1 MAQTGSGTNNPIED
15 FPRDHAQ
22 IPTYDSRADWLKL
35 GVRAP
40 ILMPSNRSLPPHSS
54 KLSVLLVLAAAFLIA
69 GCAAGARA
77 PLPTALLFS
86 STRQP
91 TIAPTGIRSAAQT
104 LTPSPTPDPYVGLTI
119 DELQVRSYGE
129 GTLEIESR
137 MGTSSRFTRLLF
149 SYPSDGLQVYGF
161 MNVPNTSGPRPVVLV
176 LHGFV
181 TPATYRTIAYTRV
194 YADALANAGY
204 FVLHPNYRNHP
215 PSEDGPN
222 PYRIGYAIDVLN
234 LIALVRQ
241 QAGEGALEKA
251 DGENIGLLGH
261 SMGGGITLRVLTVDP
276 EIGAAVLYGSMS
288 ADERRNF
295 EQILIWT
302 DGDVG
307 DFELNPAEDELR
319 GISPL
324 FYLEQI
330 QAAASIHH
338 GAEDNTVPPEWSEE
352 LCALLDA
359 MGKSVECFSYPDQP
373 HTFYGEGY
381 SLFMQRVLR
390 FFNLQ
395 LGAP

>member
-1 MAQTGSGTNNPIED
+1 MP
-15 FPRDHAQ
+15 
-22 IPTYDSRADWLKL
+22 YDRNLPSRA
-35 GVRAP
+35 
-40 ILMPSNRSLPPHSS
+40 S
-54 KLSVLLVLAAAFLIA
+54 KLSAMLVLAAAFLIA
-69 GCAAGARA
+69 GCAAGGRE
-77 PLPTALLFS
+77 PLPTAFIFS
-86 STRQP
+86 STRLP
-91 TIAPTGIRSAAQT
+91 TIDPSVIPSAAPT

-119 DELQVRSYGE
+119 DELQIRRYGE
-129 GTLEIESR
+129 GTLEIESNL
-137 MGTSSRFTRLLF
+137 GTTARFTRLLF
-149 SYPSDGLQVYGF
+149 SYPSDGLKLYGF
-161 MNVPNTSGPRPVVLV
+161 MNVPNTGGARPVVLV

-181 TPATYRTIAYTRV
+181 TTATYRTLTYTRV

-215 PSEDGPN
+215 PSEEGPN

-234 LIALVRQ
+234 LLALVRQ
-241 QAGEGALEKA
+241 QAGEGALERA

-261 SMGGGITLRVLTVDP
+261 SMGGGITIRVITVDP
-276 EIGAAVLYGSMS
+276 EIDAAVLYGSMS

-295 EQILIWT
+295 EQIMIWT
-302 DGDVG
+302 GG
-307 DFELNPAEDELR
+307 ELGEFELNPAEDDLR

-390 FFNLQ
+390 FFERE